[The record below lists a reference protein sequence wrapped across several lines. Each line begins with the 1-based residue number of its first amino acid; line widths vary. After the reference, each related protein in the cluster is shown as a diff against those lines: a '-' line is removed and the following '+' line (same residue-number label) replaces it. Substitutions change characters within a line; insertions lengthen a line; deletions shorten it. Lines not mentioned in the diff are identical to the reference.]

1 MDEKFKKYFE
11 NINNTYYV
19 AMILDPR
26 FKYKLLNDD
35 EKPNVIKYF
44 RKEYKLYHSELQNN
58 KQEITQKNKK
68 SVYDLLFPE
77 ETNIGDEI
85 EIYISEPTIR
95 KDLDILTYWNNN
107 KERYPILSKMARN
120 YLAIPSTSVGC
131 EEMFSKANDLV
142 TNKRN
147 NLSTGIIKKIMCLQS
162 WL

>member
-1 MDEKFKKYFE
+1 MDEKFQKYFE

-35 EKPNVIKYF
+35 EKTNAIKYF

-58 KQEITQKNKK
+58 KQEITKKHKK
-68 SVYDLLFPE
+68 SAYDLLFPE
-77 ETNIGDEI
+77 ETNIEDEI

-107 KERYPILSKMARN
+107 KERYPI
-120 YLAIPSTSVGC
+120 
-131 EEMFSKANDLV
+131 F
-142 TNKRN
+142 
-147 NLSTGIIKKIMCLQS
+147 
-162 WL
+162 